1 MISLKPVLDDRY
13 LVLMMAWRSNP
24 LVYEGFYSQ
33 TKPLT
38 WDEHIQ
44 FWNSR
49 PSSWRAFII
58 FYEDRPVGLVNVGQ
72 LEHWSPEIGYYI
84 GETTLW
90 GKGIGKEAV
99 EEAMRYIK
107 KTHGKEYCHTT
118 VKKDNERSIRLLKS
132 LGFEY
137 ISEAR
142 KNEIWMSRKL

>member
-1 MISLKPVLDDRY
+1 MIKLRPVFDDRY
-13 LVLMMAWRSNP
+13 LTLMMAWRSNP

-49 PSSWRAFII
+49 PSSWGAFII
-58 FYEDRPVGLVNVGQ
+58 FYEDRPVGVVTIGQ

-84 GETTLW
+84 GEVSLW
-90 GKGIGKEAV
+90 GKGFGREAV
-99 EEAMRYIK
+99 RLGLQFIK
-107 KTHGKEYCHTT
+107 EYGKMYCHTT

-137 ISEAR
+137 MAEAR
-142 KNEIWMSRKL
+142 EGEIWMSKKL

>member
-1 MISLKPVLDDRY
+1 MISLRPIFDERY
-13 LVLMMAWRSNP
+13 LTLMMAWRSNP

-49 PSSWRAFII
+49 PSSWGAFII
-58 FYEDRPVGLVNVGQ
+58 FYEDRPVGVVTIGQ
-72 LEHWSPEIGYYI
+72 LEHWNCEIGYYI
-84 GETTLW
+84 GEVSLW

-99 EEAMRYIK
+99 RQGMEWIK
-107 KTHGKEYCHTT
+107 AQGKEYCHTT
-118 VKKDNERSIRLLKS
+118 VKKNNERSIRLLKS

-137 ISEAR
+137 MAEAR